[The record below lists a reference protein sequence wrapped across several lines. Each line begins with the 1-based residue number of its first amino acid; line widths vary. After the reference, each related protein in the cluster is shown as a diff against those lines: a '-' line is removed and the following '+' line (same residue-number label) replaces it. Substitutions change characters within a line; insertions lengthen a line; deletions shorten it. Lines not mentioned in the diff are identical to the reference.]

1 MITPYRT
8 GLVFLLML
16 FALSADAQHKEYDAV
31 MHLTKKKI
39 QALAN
44 KWNLTIKF

>member
-16 FALSADAQHKEYDAV
+16 FTLKADAQHKEHDAV
-31 MHLTKKKI
+31 IHLTKNKI
-39 QALAN
+39 QAFAN